1 MGKRVEWLDVAKGMA
16 IILVVLGHSSLPA
29 LLNRYIFAFHMP
41 FFFFA
46 SGYTSDFNKYSFGE
60 YICRKAKVLLLP
72 FFIYSVINLILQPYV
87 SDLTYQE
94 YWVQFLSKGWLAV
107 PLWFVPV
114 LFIAL
119 LIAKL
124 VFMIENRIM
133 RLVLIGLLPSFSV
146 VLKYLDIWLPWNI
159 SVVPYASFLIVT
171 ANYFKRYYKSS
182 FLDKTNY
189 KLLLMIVCMSA
200 TFGISYYWK
209 LDLCWN
215 NILPLI
221 PLLVGA
227 IAGSIFLSLSAML
240 IVKYCK
246 HIKKILVS
254 IGRETYLILAFA
266 EVTIVYLN
274 YFFTLNSAIKYILL
288 IFIVFFLCRIKK
300 VLLRFVK
307 KTNEKQ

>member
-1 MGKRVEWLDVAKGMA
+1 
-16 IILVVLGHSSLPA
+16 
-29 LLNRYIFAFHMP
+29 
-41 FFFFA
+41 
-46 SGYTSDFNKYSFGE
+46 
-60 YICRKAKVLLLP
+60 
-72 FFIYSVINLILQPYV
+72 
-87 SDLTYQE
+87 
-94 YWVQFLSKGWLAV
+94 
-107 PLWFVPV
+107 
-114 LFIAL
+114 
-119 LIAKL
+119 
-124 VFMIENRIM
+124 M
-133 RLVLIGLLPSFSV
+133 RLALICLLPSFSA

-182 FLDKTNY
+182 FFDKTNY

-240 IVKYCK
+240 IVKYSK
-246 HIKKILVS
+246 HIKKLLVS

-266 EVTIVYLN
+266 EVTIVYFN

-288 IFIVFFLCRIKK
+288 IFIVFLLCRIKK
-300 VLLRFVK
+300 VLLIFVK
-307 KTNEKQ
+307 KTNEK